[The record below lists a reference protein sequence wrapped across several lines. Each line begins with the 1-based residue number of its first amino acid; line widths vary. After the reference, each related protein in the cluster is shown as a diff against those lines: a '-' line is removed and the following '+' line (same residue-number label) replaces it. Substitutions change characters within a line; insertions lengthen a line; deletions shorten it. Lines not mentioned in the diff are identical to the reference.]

1 MKKEFQKFKDVVTQQ
16 MSTIGGGGEV
26 NLRKLDE
33 LGKKAKLRVQNHF
46 TWETIGNTYLRLIK
60 SLDN

>member
-1 MKKEFQKFKDVVTQQ
+1 MYELYTSLKDLLANR
-16 MSTIGGGGEV
+16 S
-26 NLRKLDE
+26 KLDE